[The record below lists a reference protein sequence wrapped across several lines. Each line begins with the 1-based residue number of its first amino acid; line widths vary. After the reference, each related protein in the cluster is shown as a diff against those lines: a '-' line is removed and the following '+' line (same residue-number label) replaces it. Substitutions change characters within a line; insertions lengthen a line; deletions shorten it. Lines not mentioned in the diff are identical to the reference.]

1 MWHSIYEV
9 EKKPE
14 IIETIE
20 SNYRIARRVYQQLYI
35 DISVLFADFIR
46 SMDSFEIHD
55 MDNDIKA
62 NEWAI
67 KKITDVNDAED
78 FMTIFQTFY
87 QITGRLPLSN
97 GLLIIPDGDAPPGED
112 RVNMKNLY
120 ELFRHTNSHGLV
132 SLPFLGLIQYYL
144 EKSNHSLIKSTLT
157 ELYSNLSYITF

>member
-67 KKITDVNDAED
+67 KKITDLNDAED

-112 RVNMKNLY
+112 
-120 ELFRHTNSHGLV
+120 E
-132 SLPFLGLIQYYL
+132 
-144 EKSNHSLIKSTLT
+144 
-157 ELYSNLSYITF
+157 